1 MSKTKLLL
9 AVVDDLRSL
18 ADSIQAVADAM
29 LQNETVADPTPTEQ
43 PQDPAPKEQ
52 PITLEQVRSVLAEKS
67 HDGKTDAVR
76 ELLQKYGAAKLS
88 AVAPKHYKALL
99 ADAEV
104 L

>member
-1 MSKTKLLL
+1 MSKTKLLFD
-9 AVVDDLRSL
+9 VVNDLRSL

-29 LQNETVADPTPTEQ
+29 VQSETASESAPGEPPKSAT
-43 PQDPAPKEQ
+43 PKEKL
-52 PITLEQVRSVLAEKS
+52 ITLEQVRALLAEKS
-67 HDGKTDAVR
+67 HDGKTAEVR

-88 AVAPKHYKALL
+88 AIDPKHYKALL